1 MRPSIVTLALAAFL
15 TAAAAAN
22 AQEIVTLS
30 TRPTVTQ
37 PYFLARVPKNP
48 QAIAV
53 LFSGGNGQIQLRTED
68 GRIKFAGGNFLV
80 RVRAEFVNRNVIT
93 AIPDVPSDQTS
104 AGMSDE
110 FRLGEQHFTDISAVV
125 ADLRKRFPGL
135 PVFLVGTSRGS
146 VSAAA
151 VGRAFGD
158 GVTGIVLT
166 SSMFLGARSGP
177 GLSGFD
183 YTKIKTPVLIVHH
196 TEDGC
201 FATPFREARK
211 LAETRKYPLITVKG
225 GKPATSGPCD
235 PFSAH
240 GFLGKESETVAAM
253 VDWMLKKPYLADIE

>member
-1 MRPSIVTLALAAFL
+1 MRSMILTLAVTLLIS
-15 TAAAAAN
+15 AAAAS

-30 TRPTVTQ
+30 TRANVTQ

-53 LFSGGNGQIQLRTED
+53 LFSGGDGQIQLRKED
-68 GRIKFAGGNFLV
+68 GQIKFAGGNFLV
-80 RVRAEFVNRNVIT
+80 RVRAEFVNHNVIT
-93 AIPDVPSDQTS
+93 AIPDVPSDQTK

-110 FRLGEQHFTDISAVV
+110 FRLSEQHFSDISAVV
-125 ADLRKRFPGL
+125 DDLKKRFPGL
-135 PVFLVGTSRGS
+135 PVFLIGTSRGS
-146 VSAAA
+146 VSAAP

-158 GVTGIVLT
+158 GVAGIVLT
-166 SSMFLGARSGP
+166 SSLFLRDRGGP

-201 FATPFREARK
+201 SVTPYREARK
-211 LAETRKYPLITVKG
+211 LAETRKYPLITVNG
-225 GKPATSGPCD
+225 GKPPTSGPCD

-240 GFLGKESETVAAM
+240 GYFGKEPETVDAM
-253 VDWMLKKPYLADIE
+253 VNWMLKKPYPTNIE